1 MTTMNKE
8 NNIKRSDNMSKEKQS
23 TEEFLD
29 NWEIFLEEN
38 KLYISPKRKQAIIKA
53 QAEIFKK
60 NQEARKTK

>member
-1 MTTMNKE
+1 
-8 NNIKRSDNMSKEKQS
+8 MSKEKQS

-29 NWEIFLEEN
+29 NFEIFLEEN
-38 KLYISPKRKQAIIKA
+38 KLYISPRKREAIIKA